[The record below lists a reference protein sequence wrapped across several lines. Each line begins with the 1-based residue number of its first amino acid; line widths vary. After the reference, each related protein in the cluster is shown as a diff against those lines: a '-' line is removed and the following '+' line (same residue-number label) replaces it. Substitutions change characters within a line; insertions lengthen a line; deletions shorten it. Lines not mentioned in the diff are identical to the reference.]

1 MVSSGSSSE
10 VYGGKAVASESRAVV
25 VVASKGPA
33 PEGSSG
39 GSFHSVG
46 TGPCGYSAGRQAPT
60 ITPVHEWAQR
70 EPGTATAQPGPGLQV
85 PRDRWSNP
93 EGCETHGAEPQALG
107 AHPQKTMPGLQVE
120 TRCPHSTNG
129 TRETITPLQQTETS
143 QAPMHS
149 LHCPKPV
156 LRGPSALHC
165 HLRSAGCQRHCPSR
179 GAASCGPQSLNF
191 PLPPPPCCAGEMKAE
206 PCSDVTIHV
215 LLFLPP
221 VGSGTKAESPPC
233 LCVAELSIPCQCL
246 PCSGGPRRER
256 ETFHSSPLK
265 PLGMSH

>member
-1 MVSSGSSSE
+1 M
-10 VYGGKAVASESRAVV
+10 ASESRAVV
-25 VVASKGPA
+25 VAASKGPA

-60 ITPVHEWAQR
+60 VTPVHGWPQR
-70 EPGTATAQPGPGLQV
+70 GCWSQQEPGTATAQPGPGLQV
-85 PRDRWSNP
+85 PWDRWSNS

-107 AHPQKTMPGLQVE
+107 AHPQKTMPGLHGE
-120 TRCPHSTNG
+120 TRCSHSTNG
-129 TRETITPLQQTETS
+129 TRETIIPLQQTEAR
-143 QAPMHS
+143 QAPTHG
-149 LHCPKPV
+149 LHCLKPV
-156 LRGPSALHC
+156 LRGPSAPHR
-165 HLRSAGCQRHCPSR
+165 HVRSAGRWRRCPSR
-179 GAASCGPQSLNF
+179 GAASCRPRSLNF
-191 PLPPPPCCAGEMKAE
+191 PLPPPPRCAGEMKAE

-233 LCVAELSIPCQCL
+233 LCVAEPSAPRQCL
-246 PCSGGPRRER
+246 PCSGGPRREQ